1 MINMSDYSVLSREL
15 KQTLGLKH
23 EPVAITLIRKGMSLP
38 SDYPLTETPVRH
50 CGTIMRARKGEKLL
64 VTPEKEA
71 CPVGASALGMVPVP
85 EKVASG
91 EFHYNMGM
99 YKDPAAAKHT
109 LELRT
114 SFPLGEVIGVAAAPL
129 DKATLVPDVVVITA
143 LPEQV
148 FWLIPAAQTFEE
160 GGRVSVEMA
169 AVQASCVD
177 ATIIPI
183 VKGRTNISL
192 GCFGCRKTTD
202 IMAEEMLVGIP
213 FKNFER
219 IVGAVKTM
227 GASAI
232 PKSRAKA

>member
-1 MINMSDYSVLSREL
+1 MSDYAAMANDL
-15 KQTLGLKH
+15 KETLGLRH
-23 EPVAITLIRKGMSLP
+23 EPVAITLIRKGSPLP
-38 SDYPLTETPVRH
+38 DDYPVTERPVRH

-64 VTPEKEA
+64 VTPDKEA

-91 EFHYNMGM
+91 EFHHNMGM
-99 YKDPAAAKHT
+99 YRDPEAAKHT

-114 SFPLGEVIGVAAAPL
+114 SLPLGEVIGVAAAPL
-129 DKATLVPDVVVITA
+129 AKATLVPDVVVITA

-160 GGRVSVEMA
+160 GGRVTVEMA

-177 ATIIPI
+177 ATLIPL
-183 VKGRTNISL
+183 VKGRPNISL

-213 FKNFER
+213 FKHFED
-219 IVGAVKTM
+219 VVKNVKALGT
-227 GASAI
+227 SAI
-232 PKSRAKA
+232 PKSRAKALG

>member
-1 MINMSDYSVLSREL
+1 MSDYASMAHDL
-15 KQTLGLKH
+15 KETLGLKH
-23 EPVAITLIRKGMSLP
+23 EPVAITLIKKGHALP
-38 SDYPLTETPVRH
+38 SDYPVTETPVRH

-91 EFHYNMGM
+91 EFHANMGM
-99 YKDPAAAKHT
+99 YKDPAAAKQT
-109 LELRT
+109 LEMRT
-114 SFPLGEVIGVAAAPL
+114 SFHLGDVIGVAAAPL
-129 DKATLVPDVVVITA
+129 DKATLVPDVIVLTA

-148 FWLIPAAQTFEE
+148 FWLIPAAQTYEE

-183 VKGRTNISL
+183 VKGKTNISL

-202 IMAEEMLVGIP
+202 IMAEEMLIGIP
-213 FKNFER
+213 FKNFEK
-219 IVGAVKTM
+219 IVAAVKTM
-227 GASAI
+227 GAGAI
-232 PKSRAKA
+232 PKSRAKAL

>member
-1 MINMSDYSVLSREL
+1 MSDYAAMAHDL
-15 KQTLGLKH
+15 KETLGLKH
-23 EPVAITLIRKGMSLP
+23 EPVAITLIKKGHALP
-38 SDYPLTETPVRH
+38 SDYPVTETPVRH

-91 EFHYNMGM
+91 EFHANMGM
-99 YKDPAAAKHT
+99 YKDPAAAKQT
-109 LELRT
+109 LEMRT
-114 SFPLGEVIGVAAAPL
+114 SFHLGDVIGVAAAPL
-129 DKATLVPDVVVITA
+129 DKATLVPDVIVLTA

-148 FWLIPAAQTFEE
+148 FWLIPAAQTYEE

-183 VKGRTNISL
+183 VKGKTNISL

-202 IMAEEMLVGIP
+202 IMAEEMLIGIP
-213 FKNFER
+213 FKNFEK
-219 IVGAVKTM
+219 IVAAVKTM
-227 GASAI
+227 GAGAI
-232 PKSRAKA
+232 PKSRAKAL

>member
-1 MINMSDYSVLSREL
+1 MSDYAALAHDL
-15 KQTLGLKH
+15 KETLGLKH
-23 EPVAITLIRKGMSLP
+23 EPVAITLIRKGGSLP
-38 SDYPLTETPVRH
+38 SDYPVTEAPVRH

-64 VTPEKEA
+64 VTPDKEA

-91 EFHYNMGM
+91 EFHHNMGM

-114 SFPLGEVIGVAAAPL
+114 SFPLGDVIGVAAAPL
-129 DKATLVPDVVVITA
+129 GKATLVPDVIVITA

-183 VKGRTNISL
+183 VKGKTNISL

-213 FKNFER
+213 FKNFEK
-219 IVGAVKTM
+219 IVAAVKTM

>member
-1 MINMSDYSVLSREL
+1 MSDYSMMARDL
-15 KQTLGLKH
+15 KETLGLKH
-23 EPVAITLIRKGMSLP
+23 EPVAITLIKKGDALP
-38 SDYPLTETPVRH
+38 ADYPVTETPVRH
-50 CGTIMRARKGEKLL
+50 CGTVMRARKGEKLL
-64 VTPEKEA
+64 VVPEKEA

-91 EFHYNMGM
+91 EFHHNMGM
-99 YKDPAAAKHT
+99 YRDPAAAKRT
-109 LELRT
+109 LELRA
-114 SFPLGEVIGVAAAPL
+114 SFPLGDVIGVAAAPL
-129 DKATLVPDVVVITA
+129 GKATLVPDVVVLTA

-148 FWLIPAAQTFEE
+148 FWLIPAAQTYEE

-202 IMAEEMLVGIP
+202 IIAEEMLVGIP
-213 FKNFER
+213 FKNFEK
-219 IVGAVKTM
+219 IVATVKTM
-227 GASAI
+227 GTGAI

>member
-1 MINMSDYSVLSREL
+1 M
-15 KQTLGLKH
+15 
-23 EPVAITLIRKGMSLP
+23 AITLIKKGSAMP
-38 SDYPLTETPVRH
+38 ADYPVTETPVRH

-64 VTPEKEA
+64 VPADKEA

-85 EKVASG
+85 EKVASS
-91 EFHYNMGM
+91 EFHHNMGM
-99 YKDPAAAKHT
+99 YKDPAAAKAT

-114 SFPLGEVIGVAAAPL
+114 SFPLGSVVTVAAAPL
-129 DKATLVPDVVVITA
+129 GKATLVPDVIVITD

-148 FWLIPAAQTFEE
+148 FWLIPAAATFEE
-160 GGRVSVEMA
+160 GGRVTVETA
-169 AVQASCVD
+169 AIQASCVD

-183 VKGRTNISL
+183 VKGKTNISL

-213 FKNFER
+213 FKNFEG
-219 IVGAVKTM
+219 VVNAVKAL
-227 GASAI
+227 GAAAI

>member
-1 MINMSDYSVLSREL
+1 MSDLRTL
-15 KQTLGLKH
+15 AKDMKDILGLRH
-23 EPVAITLIRKGMSLP
+23 EPVAITLIRKGSPLP
-38 SDYPLTETPVRH
+38 GDYPVPEKPLRH

-64 VTPEKEA
+64 VTPDKEA

-91 EFHYNMGM
+91 EFHHNMGM
-99 YKDPAAAKHT
+99 YRDPAAAKTT
-109 LELRT
+109 LDARY
-114 SFPLGEVIGVAAAPL
+114 SFPLGSVMAVAASPL
-129 DKATLVPDVVVITA
+129 GQATLTPDVVVLTA

-148 FWLIPAAQTFEE
+148 FWIVPAASTFEE

-177 ATIIPI
+177 ATIVPI
-183 VKGRTNISL
+183 VKGKTNISM

-213 FKNFER
+213 FKDVER
-219 IVGAVKTM
+219 VVSALRQFGA
-227 GASAI
+227 GAI
-232 PKSRAKA
+232 PKSRDKA

>member
-1 MINMSDYSVLSREL
+1 MSDYAALARDL
-15 KQTLGLKH
+15 KETLGLKH
-23 EPVAITLIRKGMSLP
+23 EPVAITLIKKGSALP
-38 SDYPLTETPVRH
+38 SDYPVTEAPVRH

-91 EFHYNMGM
+91 EFHANMGM
-99 YKDPAAAKHT
+99 YKDPAAAKNT

-114 SFPLGEVIGVAAAPL
+114 SFPLGDVIGVAASPL
-129 DKATLVPDVVVITA
+129 DKATLVPDVVILTA

-148 FWLIPAAQTFEE
+148 FWLIPAAQTYEE

-183 VKGRTNISL
+183 VKGKTNISL

-213 FKNFER
+213 FKNFEK

-227 GASAI
+227 GAGAI
-232 PKSRAKA
+232 PKSRAKSL

>member
-1 MINMSDYSVLSREL
+1 MSDYSAMANDL
-15 KQTLGLKH
+15 KQILGLKH
-23 EPVAITLIRKGMSLP
+23 EPVAITLIKKGGEMP
-38 SDYPLTETPVRH
+38 SDYPVTETPVRH

-91 EFHYNMGM
+91 EFHHNMGM
-99 YKDPAAAKHT
+99 YKDPTAAKNT

-114 SFPLGEVIGVAAAPL
+114 SFPLGSVIGVAAAPL
-129 DKATLVPDVVVITA
+129 GKATLVPDVVVFTL
-143 LPEQV
+143 LPEQA
-148 FWLIPAAQTFEE
+148 FWLIPAAATFEE
-160 GGRVSVEMA
+160 GGRVAVEMA

-183 VKGRTNISL
+183 VKGKTNISL

-213 FKNFER
+213 FKNFEG
-219 IVGAVKTM
+219 VVKAVKTL
-227 GASAI
+227 GAGAI
-232 PKSRAKA
+232 PKSRVKS

>member
-1 MINMSDYSVLSREL
+1 MSDYATMARDL
-15 KQTLGLKH
+15 KEILGLKH
-23 EPVAITLIRKGMSLP
+23 EPVAITLIKKGGALP
-38 SDYPLTETPVRH
+38 ADNPVTEAPVRH

-91 EFHYNMGM
+91 EFHHNMGM

-114 SFPLGEVIGVAAAPL
+114 SLPQGDVIGVAAAPL
-129 DKATLVPDVVVITA
+129 GKATLLPDVVVLTA

-148 FWLIPAAQTFEE
+148 FWLIPAAQTYEE

-213 FKNFER
+213 FKNFEK
-219 IVGAVKTM
+219 IVSAVKTM
-227 GASAI
+227 SNGAI
-232 PKSRAKA
+232 PKSRAKS

>member
-1 MINMSDYSVLSREL
+1 MARDL
-15 KQTLGLKH
+15 KETLGLKH
-23 EPVAITLIRKGMSLP
+23 EPVAITLIKKGHALP
-38 SDYPLTETPVRH
+38 SDYPVTETPVRH

-91 EFHYNMGM
+91 EFHANMGM
-99 YKDPAAAKHT
+99 FKDPAAAKQT
-109 LELRT
+109 LEMRT
-114 SFPLGEVIGVAAAPL
+114 SFHLGDVIGVAAAPL
-129 DKATLVPDVVVITA
+129 DKATLVPDVIVLTA

-148 FWLIPAAQTFEE
+148 FWLIPAAQTYEE

-177 ATIIPI
+177 ATVIPI
-183 VKGRTNISL
+183 VKGKTNISL

-202 IMAEEMLVGIP
+202 IMAEEMLIGIP
-213 FKNFER
+213 FKNFEK
-219 IVGAVKTM
+219 IVATVKTM
-227 GASAI
+227 GAGAI
-232 PKSRAKA
+232 PKSRAKSL